1 MFYYPSPLELLNEK
15 TSRNGTGTTQ
25 GAFRTLFFMG
35 GKGGVILLIY
45 EKIQYNQ
52 CLIREIGGERG
63 IRTLDTVARI
73 LI

>member
-1 MFYYPSPLELLNEK
+1 MKKLAATAPGQPKGPSA
-15 TSRNGTGTTQ
+15 RY
-25 GAFRTLFFMG
+25 FFMG
-35 GKGGVILLIY
+35 GKVGVILLIY